1 MRVGLDATYSVDRHP
16 SGIAAYSREILAGLA
31 KEHPE
36 DIFLSCYRP
45 KQLRNAPN
53 PAQRNVQR
61 RLLWPPLTT
70 FRADIFHALNQR
82 VDTRHAPRVVS
93 TFHDLFVMT
102 EEYSTPGFRARF
114 ARQARHAAE
123 NSDAIIAVSEFTAD
137 QVNSLLAIPR
147 ERIRVVPHG
156 VRMPSS
162 VDATARQKMILFVG
176 ALQTRKNITRLVEAF
191 EALPADWR
199 LVLAGASDG
208 FGAEQILQR
217 IRASPRREQILVT
230 GYVNQQDLQHLYSVA
245 SIFAF
250 PSLGEGF
257 GIPVLEAMAHGV
269 PVVTSKRS
277 ALKEVAG
284 SVGFLIDP
292 LQVEEI
298 KHTLKYLIENPEIRL
313 HFGNLGRQRAEL
325 FSWSRAARATYAVY
339 RELLR

>member
-1 MRVGLDATYSVDRHP
+1 MAFDATYSVGRYP
-16 SGIAAYSREILAGLA
+16 SGIAVYSREILAGLA

-36 DIFLSCYRP
+36 DMFLSCYRP
-45 KQLRNAPN
+45 KQFRHAPH
-53 PAQRNVQR
+53 PEQRNVQR
-61 RLLWPPLTT
+61 RLLWPPFST

-82 VDTRHAPRVVS
+82 VDKRPARKVVS

-114 ARQARHAAE
+114 SQQARQAAE

-147 ERIRVVPHG
+147 ERIRVIPHG

-162 VDATARQKMILFVG
+162 IDESAREKVILFVG
-176 ALQTRKNITRLVEAF
+176 ALQKRKNVIRLVEAF
-191 EALPADWR
+191 EALPPDWQ

-217 IRASPRREQILVT
+217 VQASPRREQIRVT
-230 GYVNQQDLQHLYSVA
+230 GYVSERNLEHLYSVA

-257 GIPVLEAMAHGV
+257 GIPILEAMAYGV
-269 PVVTSKRS
+269 PVVTSRRS
-277 ALKEVAG
+277 ALAEAAG
-284 SVGFLIDP
+284 DVGFLIDP
-292 LQVEEI
+292 FQVEEI
-298 KHTLKYLIENPEIRL
+298 KHTLKYLIENPAIRL
-313 HFGNLGRQRAEL
+313 DFGSQGRQRAKL
-325 FSWSRAARATYAVY
+325 FSWSRAGEATHAVY
-339 RELLR
+339 RELLG

>member
-1 MRVGLDATYSVDRHP
+1 MRVALDATYSVDRHP
-16 SGIAAYSREILAGLA
+16 SGIAVYSHEILAELA

-36 DIFLSCYRP
+36 DMFLSCYRP
-45 KQLRNAPN
+45 KQFPHAPR
-53 PAQRNVQR
+53 PGQRNVQR
-61 RLLWPPLTT
+61 RLLWPPLST

-82 VDTRHAPRVVS
+82 VDKRPARRVVS

-102 EEYSTPGFRARF
+102 DEYSTPGFRARF
-114 ARQARHAAE
+114 SLQARHAAE

-162 VDATARQKMILFVG
+162 IDASVRQKMILFVG
-176 ALQTRKNITRLVEAF
+176 ALQTRKNVTRLVEAF

-217 IRASPRREQILVT
+217 IQASPRREQILVT
-230 GYVNQQDLQHLYSVA
+230 GYVSRQDLKHLYSVA

-257 GIPVLEAMAHGV
+257 GIPILEAMAYGV

-277 ALKEVAG
+277 ALEGVAG
-284 SVGFLIDP
+284 DVGFLVDP
-292 LQVEEI
+292 FQVEEI
-298 KHTLKYLIENPEIRL
+298 KHTLKHLIENPAIRL
-313 HFGNLGRQRAEL
+313 RSGSLGRQRAEL
-325 FSWSRAARATYAVY
+325 FSWSRAASATYAVY
-339 RELLR
+339 RELLS